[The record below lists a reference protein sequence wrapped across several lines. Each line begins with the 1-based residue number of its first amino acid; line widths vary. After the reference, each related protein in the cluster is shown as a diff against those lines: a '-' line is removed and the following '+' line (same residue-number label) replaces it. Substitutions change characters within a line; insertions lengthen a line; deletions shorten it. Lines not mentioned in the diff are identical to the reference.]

1 MKKALCLIENIII
14 FLLLLISCLLFV
26 KFIYQINHENIDTSY
41 LWDITYQNFQTT
53 AGSQTMTFDTQ
64 NDSLNFSVTL
74 KNEEEFCEFTV
85 DIVNKGALNAQIT
98 NIDREIIS
106 TNNIL
111 IADITYNDGTAIK
124 ENDVLKAQE
133 TKKIKIKISYPKQKE
148 KIYDALQLTLKLKIK
163 FIPAL

>member
-14 FLLLLISCLLFV
+14 FLLLLISCLSFV

-85 DIVNKGALNAQIT
+85 DIVNNGALNAQIT

-111 IADITYNDGTAIK
+111 IANITYNDGTAIK

-133 TKKIKIKISYPKQKE
+133 TKKIKIKISYPKQTE